1 MNDVPQS
8 YLDAVKAEWN
18 LWAPHVSRR
27 YELRSVYIGG
37 GTPSLLNGA
46 QACSILASLVS
57 VLPVSQDCEITL
69 EGNPDSLD
77 FTTVCQYAEAGV
89 NRISIGVQ
97 SFSDTALAVL
107 GRLHTANEADRAVN
121 AVRQAGIRN
130 VSIDLMYGLPGSSE
144 DDELRSLRH
153 GIALAPE
160 HISWYNLTVAPGTP
174 LASMVAA
181 GSMTM
186 PDDDKVLDIM
196 RRGWQCLASAGYRH
210 YEVSNFC
217 LRGYASIHNVGY
229 WTYKEYIGLGVGASG
244 FLEGRRWTNVGDW
257 KAYRD
262 RLERHVFP
270 VGSEERL
277 SKRAREG
284 EYVMLRMRM
293 PCVGLSYADFR
304 DMFGENVHQVF
315 GDALNRLA
323 DDGLITMQPDRAVCT
338 QRGLE
343 LNNIVAEA
351 FIE

>member
-1 MNDVPQS
+1 MN
-8 YLDAVKAEWN
+8 AVEEEWN
-18 LWAPHVSRR
+18 LWVPHVRRR

-37 GTPSLLNGA
+37 GTPSLLSGA
-46 QACSILASLVS
+46 QVGSMLASLAS
-57 VLPVSQDCEITL
+57 SLPVAQDCEITL

-77 FTTVCQYAEAGV
+77 FATVCQYVVAGV

-107 GRLHTANEADRAVN
+107 GRLHTADEADRAVS

-130 VSIDLMYGLPGSSE
+130 VSIDLMYGLPESSE

-153 GIALAPE
+153 GITLCPE

-174 LASMVAA
+174 LASMITA

-186 PDDDKVLDIM
+186 PDDDRILGIM
-196 RRGWQCLASAGYRH
+196 RSGWRHLAAAGYNH
-210 YEVSNFC
+210 YEISNFC
-217 LRGYASIHNVGY
+217 LQGRSSIHNVGY

-244 FLEGRRWTNVGDW
+244 FLEGRRWTNAGDW
-257 KAYRD
+257 KTYRD
-262 RLERHVFP
+262 NLERHVFP

-277 SKRAREG
+277 NRRAREG

-293 PCVGLSYADFR
+293 PCAGLSYADFWEV
-304 DMFGENVHQVF
+304 FGEDVHQVF
-315 GDALNRLA
+315 GDALDHLA
-323 DDGLITMQPDRAVCT
+323 DDGLITIRPDRAVCT

-351 FIE
+351 FIG